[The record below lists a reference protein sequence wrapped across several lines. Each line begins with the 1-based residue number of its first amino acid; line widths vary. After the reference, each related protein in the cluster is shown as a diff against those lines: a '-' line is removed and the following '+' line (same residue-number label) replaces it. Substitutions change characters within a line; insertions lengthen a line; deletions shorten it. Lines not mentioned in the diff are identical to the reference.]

1 MKKRTAIGE
10 HAIGQ
15 ASARKSR
22 VRADVAN
29 YDGMDFGRDELYGI
43 MRTTYDELIN
53 FVTTPAFKAFHKE
66 LMGLLPKKRPSFV
79 AKVLFDPDER
89 IKRGIVVPNRIVIQT
104 SAFGDRRPT
113 LFGEKFLPRKY
124 QKVWENLNLTFDN
137 EYKNNKVSRASKK
150 AWRPP
155 LPVTLQ
161 NALIAAGT
169 DLESV
174 PVEQGVKF
182 GMYAP
187 ARRGDI
193 KRSAV

>member
-89 IKRGIVVPNRIVIQT
+89 IKNRDSCSERNSHSNIGVWRPSPYSVCREET
-104 SAFGDRRPT
+104 SAT
-113 LFGEKFLPRKY
+113 
-124 QKVWENLNLTFDN
+124 
-137 EYKNNKVSRASKK
+137 
-150 AWRPP
+150 
-155 LPVTLQ
+155 
-161 NALIAAGT
+161 
-169 DLESV
+169 
-174 PVEQGVKF
+174 
-182 GMYAP
+182 
-187 ARRGDI
+187 
-193 KRSAV
+193 